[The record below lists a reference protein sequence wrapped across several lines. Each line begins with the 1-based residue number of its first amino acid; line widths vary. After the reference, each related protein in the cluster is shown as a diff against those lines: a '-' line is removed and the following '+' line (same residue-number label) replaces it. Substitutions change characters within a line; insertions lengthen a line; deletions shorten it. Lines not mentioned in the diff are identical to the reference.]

1 MIRYLHKR
9 EECHLSL
16 TCCIHLKHFELVNS
30 THNRCMNFLI
40 VKKPFDFAVIL
51 SGMYVSN
58 LFNILYEI
66 SNDILKTPGEYK
78 GRDSSERRELFL
90 DYCVSFVRTFY
101 FENVCPLLK

>member
-9 EECHLSL
+9 EECHLGL

-30 THNRCMNFLI
+30 THNCCMNFLI
-40 VKKPFDFAVIL
+40 VKKPFDFIVIL

-78 GRDSSERRELFL
+78 GRDSSERCELFL

-101 FENVCPLLK
+101 FENVCLLLK